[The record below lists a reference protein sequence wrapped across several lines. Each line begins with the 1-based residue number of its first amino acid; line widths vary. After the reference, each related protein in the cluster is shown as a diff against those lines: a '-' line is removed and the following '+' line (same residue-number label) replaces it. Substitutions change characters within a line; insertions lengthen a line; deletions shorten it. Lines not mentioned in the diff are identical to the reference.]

1 MDAPYAVQLVVPAL
15 ADSARLARLVAA
27 SLATDAGWTLDDTED
42 LRIAVSEMVA
52 LLVEGSEHAEQQV
65 ELTYH
70 RLPDA
75 VEVEGQRRLDHQ
87 TDGPV
92 NPVNPATSIAEAD
105 ELPADGPTVGTD
117 TAAAPDDLALEILRV
132 VVDEHQYTE
141 DPSGRWFRL
150 LKHPRKHP

>member
-52 LLVEGSEHAEQQV
+52 LLVEGTENAEEQV
-65 ELTYH
+65 ELTYQ

-75 VEVEGQRRLDHQ
+75 VEVEGQRRWMDDPLDNPGDITGGSGAPLQ
-87 TDGPV
+87 AATGP
-92 NPVNPATSIAEAD
+92 
-105 ELPADGPTVGTD
+105 PTTESGT
-117 TAAAPDDLALEILRV
+117 TAPDDLALEILRV
-132 VVDEHQYTE
+132 VVDDHQYTD
-141 DPSGRWFRL
+141 DPSGRSFRL
-150 LKHPRKHP
+150 VKHPRKHP